1 MWFCKDAV
9 QIIFNIPDFFE
20 LVNSNNTLAGK
31 KIRGYKLSYVNLYD
45 PNANVKLA
53 MASVAAV
60 RSGALTALN
69 WSVGTDGI
77 ARLRDHFMAVRSQL
91 TGAENALCARGE
103 KLFDL

>member
-1 MWFCKDAV
+1 MRA
-9 QIIFNIPDFFE
+9 
-20 LVNSNNTLAGK
+20 K
-31 KIRGYKLSYVNLYD
+31 KKRGYKLSYVNLYD
-45 PNANVKLA
+45 PNANFKLA